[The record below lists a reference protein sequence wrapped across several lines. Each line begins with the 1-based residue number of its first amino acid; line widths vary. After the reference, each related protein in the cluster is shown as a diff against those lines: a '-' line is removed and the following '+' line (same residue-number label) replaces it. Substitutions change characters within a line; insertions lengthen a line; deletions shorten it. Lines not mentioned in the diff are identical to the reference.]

1 MLKKVRV
8 TVKKRLA
15 YKKCALAIGKEKN
28 DVEHEARY
36 IHHQNGL
43 H

>member
-1 MLKKVRV
+1 MPKKVRV

-15 YKKCALAIGKEKN
+15 YKKCALAVGKEKN
-28 DVEHEARY
+28 DVKHDAWY
-36 IHHQNGL
+36 IYHQNGL